1 MNIPG
6 SHGFIPPVIIE
17 LKLLHNPEILHKTKR
32 PAYKRK
38 LKQYLRSQNAVFG
51 IYLVFKVKEGNR
63 DDHKFE
69 EMRREYEDLEGWIIP
84 DFIDCTIPFQ
94 S

>member
-1 MNIPG
+1 M
-6 SHGFIPPVIIE
+6 
-17 LKLLHNPEILHKTKR
+17 
-32 PAYKRK
+32 
-38 LKQYLRSQNAVFG
+38 KQYLRSQNAVFG